1 MFWGEILASGTLYN
15 LYIGSS
21 EKKFFLQV
29 FTLQGVFKEQ
39 IKPVNWG
46 ITILLLHVEKGIT
59 PLDW

>member
-39 IKPVNWG
+39 IKPVN
-46 ITILLLHVEKGIT
+46 
-59 PLDW
+59 